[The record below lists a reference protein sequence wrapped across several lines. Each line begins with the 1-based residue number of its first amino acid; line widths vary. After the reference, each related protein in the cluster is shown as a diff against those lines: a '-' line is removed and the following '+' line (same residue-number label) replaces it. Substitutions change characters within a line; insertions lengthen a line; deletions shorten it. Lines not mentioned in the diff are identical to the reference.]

1 MKNNYFI
8 VDKSILPDYYEKVI
22 TARAYLAEGICKDV
36 SEAVKAVGISRSTYY
51 KYKDFVFVPN
61 DFSMCRKAIISL
73 SLIHEAGKLVEVLNI
88 ISSFGAS
95 ILTISQNLPVNGKAH
110 VVISLDLTD
119 TKKRVEDIVR
129 KISEIKG
136 ASSTKLVAVD

>member
-1 MKNNYFI
+1 
-8 VDKSILPDYYEKVI
+8 
-22 TARAYLAEGICKDV
+22 
-36 SEAVKAVGISRSTYY
+36 
-51 KYKDFVFVPN
+51 
-61 DFSMCRKAIISL
+61 MCRKAIISL

-136 ASSTKLVAVD
+136 ASSAKLVAVD